1 MEQSIADAGLVA
13 LAARTY
19 LCPGTPAL
27 SKSAAMANN
36 SHRYRITVTPVES
49 DGLQCQGRCT
59 IEFEHACHD
68 DWMRILES
76 MQRQRGFSGDERAAL
91 TVGTKLL
98 SDLML
103 AHRKDADDL
112 FAPLRPH
119 MGEFI
124 KELKQRNGVV

>member
-1 MEQSIADAGLVA
+1 MS
-13 LAARTY
+13 
-19 LCPGTPAL
+19 
-27 SKSAAMANN
+27 NN
-36 SHRYRITVTPVES
+36 SYRYRITVTPVED
-49 DGLQCQGRCT
+49 DGLPCQGRCT

-68 DWMRILES
+68 DWMRILEA

-98 SDLML
+98 SGLML

-119 MGEFI
+119 TGEFI
-124 KELKQRNGVV
+124 KELKQRNSVA